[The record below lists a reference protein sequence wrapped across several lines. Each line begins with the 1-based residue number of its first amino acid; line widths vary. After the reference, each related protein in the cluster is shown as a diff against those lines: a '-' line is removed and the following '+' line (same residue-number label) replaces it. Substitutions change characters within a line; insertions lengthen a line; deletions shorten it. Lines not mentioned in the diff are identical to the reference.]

1 LKPGVSV
8 TSTSDLHKVVVL
20 NPKGGCGKTTLAT
33 NLASLYALRGP
44 PPTLLDC
51 DPQGFC
57 LRWLDKRPAN
67 RPTIHGLPGDTSPN
81 VAASPLDLQGHPES
95 QLVIVDL
102 PGGIPLENLHAY
114 TYDADSILLPIMPS
128 EIDIHS
134 ATKFIA
140 ELLLDAQLDRRENK
154 LAIVANRV
162 RARTRSYVMLM
173 RFLTSL
179 KIPMIATLRDS
190 QAYVLAAAS
199 GLGVC
204 ELPAHR
210 VRDDVAGLDPIM
222 QWLGRHRTV
231 SEQRRQTLIAEVAY
245 RYAEERG
252 FAGDPTHD
260 WLDAEREVDDF
271 LSRR

>member
-1 LKPGVSV
+1 MGV
-8 TSTSDLHKVVVL
+8 TSTGDLHKIVVL

-57 LRWLDKRPAN
+57 LRWLDKRPSN
-67 RPTIHGLPGDTSPN
+67 RPKIHGFPGDTRPH
-81 VAASPLDLQGHPES
+81 AAANPLDPQGHPDS
-95 QLVIVDL
+95 QVVIVDL
-102 PGGIPLENLHAY
+102 PAGIPHQHLHAY
-114 TYDADSILLPIMPS
+114 TYDADSVLLPIMPS
-128 EIDIHS
+128 EIDVHS
-134 ATKFIA
+134 ATQFIA

-162 RARTRSYVMLM
+162 RARTKSYVMLM

-179 KIPMIATLRDS
+179 RIPIIASLRDS
-190 QAYVLAAAS
+190 QAYVLAAAR

-210 VRDDVAGLDPIM
+210 VQDDVAGLDAILH
-222 QWLGRHRTV
+222 WLDRHRAF
-231 SEQRRQTLIAEVAY
+231 SERRRQELIAQAAY

-252 FAGDPTHD
+252 FLGGDPTRD
-260 WLDAEREVDDF
+260 WLDAEREVDEY
-271 LSRR
+271 LSRSW